1 MHRRAARVTGAA
13 LLLAILAVLPAPGR
27 ANPCADP
34 APADLTGRAVSA
46 TQTVVFRAVPAP
58 IAVGRHFSLDA
69 IACPRRDERPVTS
82 LRVDAVMPEH
92 WHGMNYRASVSPRGD
107 GRFLAEGLLFHM
119 PGRWQLVFDV
129 ETSGGTERLT
139 ADLVLE

>member
-1 MHRRAARVTGAA
+1 MPGGAARIVGAA
-13 LLLAILAVLPAPGR
+13 LFAVIVGFLPAPGR

-34 APADLTGRAVSA
+34 PPVNATGRAVSA

-58 IAVGRHFSLDA
+58 IAVGRSFSLDA
-69 IACPRRDERPVTS
+69 IACPRPDARAVTA

-92 WHGMNYRASVSPRGD
+92 RHGMNYRASVSPRGD

-139 ADLVLE
+139 ADVVLE